1 MLSIE
6 EKSHRTE
13 SDQTVIVLAPAGRL
27 DITTAWEFR
36 LKLQECISKKN
47 CHLVVNLGGVDFID
61 SSGLT
66 SLVAGM
72 RNVDK
77 LKGTF
82 RICNI
87 HPDAKLVFEV
97 TMMDTVFE
105 ICETEEEAFAIPF

>member
-1 MLSIE
+1 MLSIK
-6 EKSHRTE
+6 EKVYNAE
-13 SDQTVIVLAPAGRL
+13 SDETVIILVLTGRL
-27 DITTAWEFR
+27 DITTAWQFKLR
-36 LKLQECISKKN
+36 LDECTNKSRRIF
-47 CHLVVNLGGVDFID
+47 VNLEGVHFID

>member
-1 MLSIE
+1 
-6 EKSHRTE
+6 
-13 SDQTVIVLAPAGRL
+13 
-27 DITTAWEFR
+27 
-36 LKLQECISKKN
+36 
-47 CHLVVNLGGVDFID
+47 
-61 SSGLT
+61 
-66 SLVAGM
+66 M

-87 HPDAKLVFEV
+87 HPDAKLVVEV

>member
-1 MLSIE
+1 MLYIE
-6 EKSHRTE
+6 EKLYDKKNDE
-13 SDQTVIVLAPAGRL
+13 TVIVLSLAGRL
-27 DITTAWEFR
+27 DITTAWQ
-36 LKLQECISKKN
+36 LKLRLDECTNKSRR
-47 CHLVVNLGGVDFID
+47 VFVNLEGVNFID

-66 SLVAGM
+66 ALVAGM

-105 ICETEEEAFAIPF
+105 ICETQEEAFAIPF